1 MGMQTRK
8 EDWPH
13 RGIGVEIDF
22 EVLQVTGG
30 GGGGV
35 PFRRGL
41 FLLAAAAVHCV
52 AGLLGL

>member
-22 EVLQVTGG
+22 EVLQVTGSG
-30 GGGGV
+30 GGGGG
-35 PFRRGL
+35 PFRGGL
-41 FLLAAAAVHCV
+41 SLLAAAVHCV
-52 AGLLGL
+52 AGFLGL